1 MLKPLVTTA
10 IVAIGMPVGAAAWVH
25 ARTDD
30 VVADLTRAAGVHAE
44 IGAIDADLT
53 GRVRLGDVAL
63 GTLVAAD
70 AIEASV
76 ALDSLLS
83 GRLGADEI
91 RVARPRI
98 TIDVSPDGDSEL
110 ARVVRRLAKPSAAQA
125 TNAPSASPTKLRRIV
140 VSSGSLIAHVA
151 GVGDF
156 EAEDVEL
163 VPDQAGVRV
172 ITGALRVRGEVG
184 DVRGEIVL
192 ARAAADVALP
202 HVSLG
207 RVLAVAGDGAIT
219 APAGS
224 LALHD
229 VAIGRLV
236 QHGPLEV
243 RASLDDGGVAR
254 PIAAELTLPG
264 HLIVRGEHVP
274 LRAFAG
280 MVPHA
285 IGVDDA
291 HATGTLEVTREPGKL
306 VVSGSGLLD
315 RVALQHKTLGEMPI
329 AITAALHG
337 SLTVTPDSI
346 AIERAG
352 ADVGA
357 AHWTIDGWARR
368 GQPASASVDVALA
381 PAPCMDLLA
390 ALPIEVRGPLD
401 GMAMTG
407 TFGATAHVGIDLAA
421 PLGDGVQLA
430 TELANRCAVTTEP
443 PAADATALAA
453 ASDQAFADGTHARVG
468 RGTPGWTEL
477 RRLPSHVPAAFV
489 AAEDARFYDHHGF
502 DPVQIAKS
510 LEIDLRDRT
519 ITRGG
524 STISQQLVKN
534 AFLTQRR
541 TLDRKLQEAILT
553 WRLEARL
560 DKATILERYLNV
572 IELGPHVFGIGAA
585 AKYWFDE
592 PASALSI
599 HQAAFLAAL
608 TSEPRSMSRRVR
620 RAGGLDADS
629 KKHVDVIMHAMG
641 MLDDSP
647 MGFAKTALR
656 ED

>member
-1 MLKPLVTTA
+1 MVRAFVTTA
-10 IVAIGMPVGAAAWVH
+10 ALAIGMPVATSAWVH
-25 ARTDD
+25 ARTND
-30 VVADLTRAAGVHAE
+30 VAEHLSRAAGVHAE

-63 GTLVAAD
+63 GSLVAAD

-98 TIDVSPDGDSEL
+98 LIDVAADGDSEL
-110 ARVVRRLAKPSAAQA
+110 ARVVRRLAKPTASGTGGA
-125 TNAPSASPTKLRRIV
+125 TGPKLRRIV

-163 VPDQAGVRV
+163 VPDETGVRV
-172 ITGALRVRGEVG
+172 ITGALRVRGGVG
-184 DVRGEIVL
+184 DVHGEIVL

-202 HVSLG
+202 HVALG
-207 RVLAVAGDGAIT
+207 RVLAVAGDGSIT

-224 LALHD
+224 LALHE

-236 QHGPLEV
+236 QHGPLEL

-254 PIAAELTLPG
+254 PIAAELTFPG
-264 HLIVRGEHVP
+264 HLVVRGEHVP

-280 MVPHA
+280 VLPHA

-291 HATGTLEVTREPGKL
+291 HATGTLDVAREPGKL
-306 VVSGSGLLD
+306 TISGSGSID
-315 RVALQHKTLGEMPI
+315 RVALQHKTLGELPI
-329 AITAALHG
+329 ALSAALHG
-337 SLTVTPDSI
+337 SLTVTPDAI
-346 AIERAG
+346 AIEHAG
-352 ADVGA
+352 IDVGA
-357 AHWTIDGWARR
+357 AHWTLDGWARR
-368 GQPASASVDVALA
+368 GQPSSASIDIAIA
-381 PAPCMDLLA
+381 PAACMDLLA

-407 TFGATAHVGIDLAA
+407 SFGAKIHVGVDLAA

-430 TELANRCAVTTEP
+430 TELENHCAVTTEP

-453 ASDQAFADGTHARVG
+453 ASDQVFADGTHARVG

-477 RRLPSHVPAAFV
+477 RRLPAHVPAAFV

-519 ITRGG
+519 VARGG

-592 PASALSI
+592 PASALTV

-608 TSEPRSMSRRVR
+608 TSEPRSMSHRVR
-620 RAGGLDADS
+620 RAGGLDTDS
-629 KKHVDVIMHAMG
+629 KKRVDVILHAMG

-647 MGFAKTALR
+647 MGFAKSALR
-656 ED
+656 DE